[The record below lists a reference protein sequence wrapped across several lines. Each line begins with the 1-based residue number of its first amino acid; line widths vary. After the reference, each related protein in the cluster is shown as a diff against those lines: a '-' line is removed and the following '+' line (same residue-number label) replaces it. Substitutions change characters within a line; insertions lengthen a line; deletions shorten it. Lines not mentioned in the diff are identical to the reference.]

1 VKASGDKMHKHKIL
15 DSIYSPEDLKNLN
28 TTELIQLSQEIR
40 QFLLDNVSKTGGHL
54 ASNLGVVELTLAMHY
69 VFNSPFDK
77 IIWDVGHQT
86 YVHKIIT
93 GRKELFGTLR
103 QYNGLSGFPKP
114 CESIHDIF
122 VTGHSS
128 TSISA
133 ALGIARARDLKKETY
148 NVVAVIGDG
157 ALTGGMA
164 FEALNDTGQSR
175 TNIMVVLNDNQMSIS
190 QNVGALAAYLSK
202 LRSNPRYTWLKR
214 EMDSVLRR
222 IPRIGA
228 YFADL
233 IEKFKNSFKYLV
245 ISGMLFEQ
253 MGFTYIGPID
263 GHNMPALIDVMKR
276 AARIGGPVLI
286 HVITKKG
293 KDYFFAEEK
302 PELFHGV
309 PPFNVETGEVYG
321 ADEET
326 YSNAFGKHLAEM
338 ANRDPRVV
346 AITAAMPDGTG
357 LMEFKERFPE
367 RFFDVGIAEQHAV
380 TMAAGLASNGF
391 RPYVAIYST
400 FLQRA
405 YDQILHDVC
414 IQKLPV
420 VFAVDRA
427 GIVGEDGETH
437 QGIFDISYL
446 RHIPNMT
453 LLAPKNIEELK
464 HMLDYSLTMEGPVAI
479 RYPKGNT
486 GVDNLITKSPMN
498 SLKWEIIVEGTDCC
512 IISFGR
518 MLSTA
523 VQTAH
528 ILKKEGIKACVI
540 NARVLK
546 PLDHRMLNDMA
557 SRINRWITLEDS
569 LIQGGFGSSISEFVT
584 AYRLPVTIINLGIND
599 SFVPH
604 GSVERILKELKL
616 DPNNVAFTVKKF
628 LCDFVKGRYVSY

>member
-1 VKASGDKMHKHKIL
+1 M
-15 DSIYSPEDLKNLN
+15 
-28 TTELIQLSQEIR
+28 
-40 QFLLDNVSKTGGHL
+40 
-54 ASNLGVVELTLAMHY
+54 
-69 VFNSPFDK
+69 
-77 IIWDVGHQT
+77 
-86 YVHKIIT
+86 
-93 GRKELFGTLR
+93 
-103 QYNGLSGFPKP
+103 
-114 CESIHDIF
+114 
-122 VTGHSS
+122 
-128 TSISA
+128 
-133 ALGIARARDLKKETY
+133 
-148 NVVAVIGDG
+148 
-157 ALTGGMA
+157 
-164 FEALNDTGQSR
+164 
-175 TNIMVVLNDNQMSIS
+175 
-190 QNVGALAAYLSK
+190 
-202 LRSNPRYTWLKR
+202 
-214 EMDSVLRR
+214 
-222 IPRIGA
+222 
-228 YFADL
+228 
-233 IEKFKNSFKYLV
+233 
-245 ISGMLFEQ
+245 
-253 MGFTYIGPID
+253 
-263 GHNMPALIDVMKR
+263 
-276 AARIGGPVLI
+276 
-286 HVITKKG
+286 
-293 KDYFFAEEK
+293 
-302 PELFHGV
+302 
-309 PPFNVETGEVYG
+309 
-321 ADEET
+321 
-326 YSNAFGKHLAEM
+326 AEM